1 MMINYRRNYYLLG
14 LMLFSAVNYGQS
26 IIPEDLKGRVNADG
40 YNVEGIYVINLR
52 TEKAVITDIDGYFN
66 ALAKP
71 GDTLLFSAI
80 QYKGVKIVLK
90 YDDFNKTLLFV
101 KMRPVMNELQEVVI
115 KRYNNINA
123 VALGII
129 PADQKKYTVAERRYA
144 TASSSRLN
152 PMGFDPVL
160 NLISGRTAMLKKE
173 LAVEKKLFYIN
184 MLDDMFD
191 ENHFL
196 NTLKIPSEYIK
207 GFEYYVVD
215 NEKFTK
221 ILETKNYVTTEFLLN
236 ELAIKYKDII
246 ASENK

>member
-1 MMINYRRNYYLLG
+1 MINCLRNCYFLVLI
-14 LMLFSAVNYGQS
+14 LFSATIYAQTS
-26 IIPEDLKGRVNADG
+26 ISEGLKGKVNADG
-40 YNVEGIYVINLR
+40 NNVEGIYVINLR
-52 TEKAVITDIDGYFN
+52 SEKAVITDSDGYFD
-66 ALAKP
+66 AKAKP

-80 QYKGVKIVLK
+80 QYKSVKIVLK
-90 YDDFNKTLLFV
+90 EEDFNETLLFV

-115 KRYNNINA
+115 KRYNTINA
-123 VALGII
+123 VALGIV
-129 PADQKKYTVAERRYA
+129 PANQKKYTVAERRYA

-184 MLDDMFD
+184 LLDDMFD

-207 GFEYYVVD
+207 GFEYYAVD

-221 ILETKNYVTTEFLLN
+221 ILETKNYVTTEFLLS
-236 ELAIKYKDII
+236 ELAIKYKVII
-246 ASENK
+246 ASESK

>member
-1 MMINYRRNYYLLG
+1 
-14 LMLFSAVNYGQS
+14 MLFSATIYAQTS
-26 IIPEDLKGRVNADG
+26 ISEGLKGKVNADG
-40 YNVEGIYVINLR
+40 NNVEGIYVINLR
-52 TEKAVITDIDGYFN
+52 SEKAVITDSDGYFD
-66 ALAKP
+66 AKAKP

-80 QYKGVKIVLK
+80 QYKSVKIVLK
-90 YDDFNKTLLFV
+90 EEDFNETLLFV

-115 KRYNNINA
+115 KRYNTINA
-123 VALGII
+123 VALGIV
-129 PADQKKYTVAERRYA
+129 PANQKKYTVAERRYA

-184 MLDDMFD
+184 LLDDMFD

-207 GFEYYVVD
+207 GFEYYAVD

-221 ILETKNYVTTEFLLN
+221 ILETKNYVTTEFLLS
-236 ELAIKYKDII
+236 ELAVKYKVII
-246 ASENK
+246 ASESK